1 MIEVVVHFE
10 TGRSNLLNGSGLFVH
25 VVIGTGVDFKD
36 HIPFFHG
43 SLNLFGQVFRGGWAG
58 PGSYGYAVAY
68 FLTHEFVRGN
78 FKVFAHGIVESTHQ
92 AAVEIGV
99 DKVKRIAVD
108 QVFYSRFERG
118 LAACITIAD
127 NAIVSRNFKNGTMV
141 YVEKPGFLIGIPVG
155 DFGVDG
161 DDVDVDDFHD
171 RILF

>member
-10 TGRSNLLNGSGLFVH
+10 TGRSNLLNCSGLFVH

-68 FLTHEFVRGN
+68 FLTHEFVRGS